1 MVNVNQIK
9 AGLGDYINQHMM
21 PKLDSKRQ
29 FLLGM
34 AYGLCAGR
42 MDAIIGAAKQSAAA
56 RTLGVVCENG
66 DIDLDALY
74 TAANAQMQ
82 QQGKLSFDIPFMGT
96 FAFNAD
102 DLRDLYNA
110 INGRANA

>member
-9 AGLGDYINQHMM
+9 AGLGDYISRSMM

-34 AYGLCAGR
+34 VYGMCAGK
-42 MDAIIGAAKQSAAA
+42 MDAIIETA
-56 RTLGVVCENG
+56 RQNSFVRALGIISDSGE
-66 DIDLDALY
+66 IDLDALY
-74 TAANAQMQ
+74 NAACAQMQ
-82 QQGKLSFDIPFMGT
+82 QQGALSFDIPLMGT

-102 DLRDLYNA
+102 DLRELYNA
-110 INGRANA
+110 INGRQTA

>member
-1 MVNVNQIK
+1 MVNANQIK

-42 MDAIIGAAKQSAAA
+42 MDAIIGAAKQSTAA
-56 RTLGVVCENG
+56 RALGIVCENG

-74 TAANAQMQ
+74 TAASAQMQ

>member
-1 MVNVNQIK
+1 MVNANQIK
-9 AGLGDYINQHMM
+9 AGLGDYIHQRMM
-21 PKLDSKRQ
+21 PKLDDKRQ
-29 FLLGM
+29 FMLGT

-56 RTLGVVCENG
+56 RAFGVVCENG

-74 TAANAQMQ
+74 TAASAQMQ
-82 QQGKLSFDIPFMGT
+82 QQGKLSFDIPYMGT
-96 FAFNAD
+96 FTFNAD

-110 INGRANA
+110 INGRANT